1 MGDMASDDR
10 KGVAL
15 AFMKRASR
23 DTFRLCA
30 QHAEAMAA
38 SIESGELPRM
48 SAPNALRLLASMF
61 EASSRLD

>member
-30 QHAEAMAA
+30 QSAEAMAVQ
-38 SIESGELPRM
+38 IERGELPM
-48 SAPNALRLLASMF
+48 DAVNALRLLAAMF
-61 EASSRLD
+61 ESSARRD